1 MKTTILLL
9 IVTVKIYSQ
18 SGLNFKSEFNTPISF
33 LGTSTGTGKN
43 GKENNYDRMMN
54 VIFYGSETANQK
66 ISGVNSGSYV
76 TRTSTDFNKRNILV
90 KQYFKQNNTT
100 VELEK
105 TETLVSINEKF

>member
-18 SGLNFKSEFNTPISF
+18 SGLNFKSEFNTPNLFS
-33 LGTSTGTGKN
+33 GMSTGPGKIN
-43 GKENNYDRMMN
+43 KENNYDRMMN
-54 VIFYGSETANQK
+54 VIFYGSETV
-66 ISGVNSGSYV
+66 SGVNSDSYI
-76 TRTSTDFNKRNILV
+76 TRTSTDSYKRNILV
-90 KQYFKQNNTT
+90 KQYFQKNNTT